1 MPYGLS
7 LIIKP
12 VGLFLVGA
20 GILQHGAHHA
30 APGEYERRSLHEQ
43 IRETSQSPRTDTNH
57 YSFARISHKTFFSL

>member
-1 MPYGLS
+1 MLTDFFRINMPYGLS

-43 IRETSQSPRTDTNH
+43 IRETSQSPRTDTLWKE
-57 YSFARISHKTFFSL
+57 SD